1 MIEYRHVSAMPE
13 EVLEYLACKPGGI
26 YADGTLG
33 GAGHARAICSRI
45 VPDGLFI
52 GIDQDSDAVSHAR
65 TQLEPYGAI
74 VHLFHRNF
82 AELPDVLEQM
92 DIHALDGI
100 LLDLGLSQYQLEA
113 SGRGFSFKRDEPL
126 DMRMDMRRHTRAD
139 DLVNHYSAEQL
150 THIFKTFGEERF
162 AARIARA
169 IVAQRRQN
177 PIRTSRELAELITS
191 AIPAKS
197 ARKQKIHPATRVF
210 MALRIVVNGELDR
223 LETFLGFATDL
234 LKPGGRLVILSFH
247 SLEDRL
253 VKQRFKA
260 LSKGCTCPPELPR
273 CVCANR
279 PVIKL
284 LTRKAVRPS
293 QRETDLNPLARSTR
307 LRACEKL

>member
-1 MIEYRHVSAMPE
+1 
-13 EVLEYLACKPGGI
+13 LQ
-26 YADGTLG
+26 
-33 GAGHARAICSRI
+33 
-45 VPDGLFI
+45 PD
-52 GIDQDSDAVSHAR
+52 R
-65 TQLEPYGAI
+65 TGRF
-74 VHLFHRNF
+74 VHR
-82 AELPDVLEQM
+82 DRS
-92 DIHALDGI
+92 G
-100 LLDLGLSQYQLEA
+100 YQLEA

-126 DMRMDMRRHTRAD
+126 DMRMDIRSHTRAD
-139 DLVNHYSAEQL
+139 DLVNDYSAEQL

-169 IVAQRRQN
+169 IVTQRSRN
-177 PIRTSRELAELITS
+177 SIRTSRELAELIAS
-191 AIPAKS
+191 AIPAKY

-210 MALRIVVNGELDR
+210 MALRIVVNGELDS

-247 SLEDRL
+247 SLEDRM

-284 LTRKAVRPS
+284 VTRKAVRPS
-293 QRETDLNPLARSTR
+293 QRETALNPQARSTR